1 MRISDWSSDV
11 CASDLVDAR
20 ELFAERTGALPVMV
34 VARMMQPVAE
44 HAARQPRHHRKIAIR
59 LAAFVPLAI
68 ERLPVRITA
77 DIRRRLAG
85 YGMRARPAQRV
96 IAEDVSFHRKAEDRK
111 SVG

>member
-1 MRISDWSSDV
+1 MAKMLAVVVQRADGTVGVITRHRQHRD
-11 CASDLVDAR
+11 VDAR

-34 VARMMQPVAE
+34 VARMMQPVTE

-68 ERLPVRITA
+68 ARLPVRIIA

-85 YGMRARPAQRV
+85 YGLARKRT
-96 IAEDVSFHRKAEDRK
+96 SLNSSH
-111 SVG
+111 